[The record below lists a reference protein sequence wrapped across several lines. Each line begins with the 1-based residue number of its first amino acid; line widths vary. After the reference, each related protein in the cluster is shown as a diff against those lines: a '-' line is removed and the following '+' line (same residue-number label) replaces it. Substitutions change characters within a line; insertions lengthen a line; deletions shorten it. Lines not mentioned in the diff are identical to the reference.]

1 MRPTFLRPRIGFW
14 CSNDSNHESR
24 PQMMHRLTAA
34 DLKRFWRSDHYG
46 ELSNNVLSRP
56 AIVIDTPQ

>member
-1 MRPTFLRPRIGFW
+1 
-14 CSNDSNHESR
+14 
-24 PQMMHRLTAA
+24 MMHRLTAA